1 MVEWDVRRVIYLD
14 NNATTR
20 VDPQVLTAMVPF
32 WQDQFANPS
41 SPYQSAHAPALAVD
55 DARRSI
61 RRDLH
66 AESYRLIFTSGGS
79 ESNALALRGI
89 LSHGKQRRRSVIVS
103 ATEHASVRQLA
114 KGLSEEGWLV
124 RWLRV
129 LPSGVPDLDH
139 LAELLDEDVALV
151 SVMAAN
157 NETGVLG
164 QVEAV
169 ANLVHQAGA
178 LLHSDAAQIPGRVP
192 LDVEGSG
199 ADLISLCGHKLHG
212 PKGIGGLLLRQSVRI
227 KPQIVGGDQE
237 EGLRAGTENVA
248 GISGFATAMTLAF
261 TEGLAAMPQ
270 VRSLRDRLEETVMAR
285 LAGVQIAGQDAPRL
299 PNTTM
304 LVIDGVQSE
313 SLLAR
318 LDHAGIQASSGSACS
333 SGAVEPSS
341 VLLAMG
347 YDLSAR
353 ASLRISLS
361 RFTTETEVE
370 RATHALIEA
379 IRFLR
384 RERQ

>member
-1 MVEWDVRRVIYLD
+1 MIYLD
-14 NNATTR
+14 NNATTP
-20 VDPQVLTAMVPF
+20 VDPQVLSAMMPF

-66 AESYRLIFTSGGS
+66 AESFRLIFTSGGS
-79 ESNALALRGI
+79 ESNALALRGV
-89 LSHGKQRRRSVIVS
+89 LSHGRQRRRGVIVS
-103 ATEHASVRQLA
+103 TTEHASVRQLA
-114 KGLSEEGWLV
+114 QELSQEGWPV
-124 RWLRV
+124 HWLRV

-139 LAELLDEDVALV
+139 LAELLDEEIALV

-164 QVEAV
+164 PLDAV
-169 ANLVHQAGA
+169 ANLVHEAGA
-178 LLHSDAAQIPGRVP
+178 LLHSDAAQIPGRIP
-192 LDVEGSG
+192 FDAGGSG
-199 ADLISLCGHKLHG
+199 ADLISICGHKLHG
-212 PKGIGGLLLRQSVRI
+212 PKGIGGLLLRQPVKV
-227 KPQIVGGDQE
+227 KPLIFGGDQE

-248 GISGFATAMTLAF
+248 GIAGFAMAMTLAV
-261 TEGLAAMPQ
+261 TDGLAALPQ
-270 VRSLRDRLEETVMAR
+270 VRWLRDRLEETVVER
-285 LAGVQIAGQDAPRL
+285 LAGVHIAGKDAPRL

-318 LDHAGIQASSGSACS
+318 LDQEGIQASAGSACNA
-333 SGAVEPSS
+333 GAVEPSP

-347 YDLSAR
+347 YDVSAR

-361 RFTTETEVE
+361 RTSTETEVE
-370 RATHALIEA
+370 MATSALIDA

-384 RERQ
+384 GNRQ